1 MRGHKRWRHETRRQ
15 LRLRRHQRAKG
26 RGVRGLQGEAGRPQA
41 GRKGPTVVSEFSLGH
56 QKQRDTAGRPQ
67 RLRCP
72 SVPTLSCAATPADA
86 PSAEGVSHPNP
97 SGRSAALYES
107 FKIDVAKGIF
117 GGSTLF
123 PLSSPKV
130 GERARDSAEE
140 SVLRPEGPRPPAQGA
155 PDTLSTGTH
164 HRGHTWQRPPRRRC
178 PGCRLRT
185 GDVEKRRAI
194 PGMGAEGQGP
204 LRQRPGSRSTAGW
217 DAQAGRRKGLGHLRV
232 PSRPPC
238 PVWDELP
245 APPHGRGNI
254 RVCTQTWRRN
264 GCL

>member
-1 MRGHKRWRHETRRQ
+1 MPLPRRGFPIPILRAGPQ
-15 LRLRRHQRAKG
+15 L
-26 RGVRGLQGEAGRPQA
+26 
-41 GRKGPTVVSEFSLGH
+41 FMSLL
-56 QKQRDTAGRPQ
+56 K
-67 RLRCP
+67 
-72 SVPTLSCAATPADA
+72 SI
-86 PSAEGVSHPNP
+86 
-97 SGRSAALYES
+97 
-107 FKIDVAKGIF
+107 KIDVAKGIF

-155 PDTLSTGTH
+155 PDALSTGTH
-164 HRGHTWQRPPRRRC
+164 HRGHTWQRPPRRRR